1 MTASPTHTMTFRD
14 HEDYSL
20 SLTITDDLHP
30 EALVLRLAGRL
41 DTVTA
46 KALED
51 HIAAELG
58 RGRSNLV
65 VHLAEVDYVSSYGL
79 RVFLLN
85 AKKLRGPG
93 SSFALCGLTP
103 SVNKIIEISGFDRIL
118 AIRATVEDALSAA
131 KRAQA

>member
-1 MTASPTHTMTFRD
+1 M
-14 HEDYSL
+14 
-20 SLTITDDLHP
+20 SLTIIDDPRP

-58 RGRSNLV
+58 RGRSNV
-65 VHLAEVDYVSSYGL
+65 IVHLADVDYVSSYGL

-85 AKKLRGPG
+85 AKKLRGAG
-93 SSFALCGLTP
+93 ESFALSGLTP
-103 SVNKIIEISGFDRIL
+103 TVSKVVEISGFDRIL
-118 AIRATVEDALSAA
+118 AIRPTVEEALLTA
-131 KRAQA
+131 RQIRP